1 MSNKITNDYDIIFI
15 ILSLWYFVVKMYV
28 LFEIVLVIFNYYC
41 FEGTCLR
48 ATGKISLLLLTVLS
62 SWNKVIT
69 YLLT

>member
-1 MSNKITNDYDIIFI
+1 
-15 ILSLWYFVVKMYV
+15 MYV